1 MSDPLLCDACDKPVG
16 DSALGCNVCH
26 DADTRWC
33 SEECRASVGWVR
45 HEPACNV
52 AKIVPESAA
61 LGKTLAAVPYAWQ
74 NLATEHDWKTQE
86 QPFPGF
92 ISLCY
97 DEQAQVQTR
106 LPGIA
111 GPNPRNNAEKAPAVK
126 THSFTLTVNEKPVG
140 TFAAP
145 DAMLSEYSSN
155 PVAQSLAQMRGP
167 RPGGHTYWVGSKAL
181 GAINAASGVDGK
193 IKLAAG
199 MVNTFIL
206 GRGTETRTVHAYLH
220 PRAQE
225 QFAQQVYAR
234 LGHGLRQFADTQYR
248 KKALDVSDGVSSYYA
263 INPEVG
269 DMVVFTVDKELNLA
283 DLEFYAAR
291 NPSRVPLAS
300 KTFRFTPEEDSATH
314 VQALIM
320 ALEDRLEQGVG
331 DADDIHD
338 HIEVLHD
345 HLRTIRSSTIQGDI
359 AKLVQIRATLEDAH
373 ALLRSTAT
381 LIGEESSDSILVKL
395 TKLRPE
401 NVETFERRITSI
413 LEGVYKNLKKS
424 REQKDKADKAIHSKR
439 GIRTWGKGIRRK
451 WEKHQLNRSE
461 AQLNVYIA
469 AFSTKITEYE
479 AVYKAANCEPPTD
492 EKSPYRTLLRL
503 RTLAQNIHD
512 EVDPDVFKEVA
523 AVEEV
528 ERSIE
533 LKPSPIEDRG
543 LQAIGAW
550 FQLKN
555 DPSQAVWLKYGKVR
569 DGEEPEDAHDPGDLK
584 AFDANDPH
592 IWGWDSD
599 NLTFTR
605 PATKAGIPTK
615 GTVST
620 FGTPVIYANY
630 EKENKKTSKK
640 LTANEGT
647 TELRNRMFAS
657 GFPGFERDP
666 TVASVI
672 AFEKTADEVGL
683 LVADGDEKMEYYGR
697 VNDALVRFRR
707 EIEVRNRGK
716 TPSEPSGTQ
725 PPAVEPEKSET
736 YWQQFKNFF
745 SRGTREAMVEE
756 QADHGDEFD
765 EPFNMWD
772 YSKQDAHEKE
782 ESEKI
787 RVHMEQKLREKAAK
801 GLPDA
806 DPGLVAKTAAAVVN
820 FVFGSKGRVNA
831 QGVANVVD
839 KVRQEHAASRRK
851 LGKDPLGYPRG
862 RDPTSPYGKRNYFY
876 GGAEDDA
883 AYGDDDM
890 ELLVAAFPEEIADSP
905 KFDAMTTE
913 AEFSYCPAEVA
924 ALRAAIIASRALIGA
939 GGDYRAMA
947 ARRKEVVR
955 QIAVLAKERRALTI
969 AMAKHKVGSGAKR
982 FGTWLQKSGHKKAG
996 TLRGSGG
1003 GGSVTTT
1010 TTTVVEEDEPLS
1022 ASEGHSV
1029 VKTMLTTRGV
1039 SITNPKAGDLDVFDR
1054 TVTSAERQ
1062 VAPAAKAEFRRIV
1075 ASERTK
1081 IVQKLKASSS
1091 AATAAV
1097 ASDSE
1102 DEEEAG
1108 PTVPPKDISVEDDD
1122 GPLPVPPGCPK
1133 CPGDSNY
1140 GADDI
1145 DDEMLLVTA
1154 FPEHVIIKAEFDPM
1168 TTPAALSDFPAE
1180 LEAFRKALVAVQS
1193 TNSLIGAG
1201 GDYRAMAARRKE
1213 VVRQIR
1219 VLVKERR
1226 ALTRAM
1232 AAHKVGSGAKRF
1244 GTWLQKSGRK
1254 RGAALRTSQVQTTSP
1269 YTAEERA
1276 ALRGDIDALDLQYG
1290 SDDEDDDSE
1299 GDDMYGY
1306 EHEDD
1311 IPHELVLAEAFP
1323 PHVVEHAEFDPMTT
1337 PAVLSYHPEEVEALR
1352 ACISSGLIGADTQ
1365 GYSALQTA
1373 RKAEKRRLRD
1383 LNRRRRR
1390 YRRARRAA
1398 RRGER
1403 MQKRGERRERRAQR
1417 LQTRG
1422 QSREEKARQRMD
1434 AATAGFGD
1442 GTDDGIP
1449 VYTNDPIECHLGSQ
1463 RHHYDEHDD
1472 YFGVGVSVG
1481 YGSDSESDDEGYHDR
1496 HYGRSRDRSRSRSRD
1511 RSHSHSRTPGH
1522 SSEDEAGMM

>member
-181 GAINAASGVDGK
+181 GAASGVDGK

-269 DMVVFTVDKELNLA
+269 DMVVFTVDKELNLD

-338 HIEVLHD
+338 HIDVLHD

-359 AKLVQIRATLEDAH
+359 AKLVQIRATLEDTH
-373 ALLRSTAT
+373 ALLRSTAA
-381 LIGEESSDSILVKL
+381 LIGEESSDSILLKL
-395 TKLRPE
+395 NKLRPG
-401 NVETFERRITSI
+401 NVEKFEKDITSI
-413 LEGVYKNLKKS
+413 LEGVYKNLKKA
-424 REQKDKADKAIHSKR
+424 REQKSKADRAISGKR
-439 GIRTWGKGIRRK
+439 GIKTWGKSLRRK
-451 WEKHQLNRSE
+451 WEKHQLGRSE
-461 AQLNVYIA
+461 KQLDSYIS
-469 AFSTKITEYE
+469 AFSAKITEYE

-492 EKSPYRTLLRL
+492 EQSPYRTLLRL
-503 RTLAQNIHD
+503 RALAQSIRD
-512 EVDPDVFKEVA
+512 EEDPDVFKEVA

-533 LKPSPIEDRG
+533 LKPSPVGDS
-543 LQAIGAW
+543 LQSAEPVGA
-550 FQLKN
+550 FYVEKTRKNLTKN
-555 DPSQAVWLKYGKVR
+555 DPVKWKDLPATDTLEEKDLHAQNMQGATVKTLDDAGMAKYLYKKNLRGDYYRRAPKPLTQPGETLEDPFLEPVQGPPPLTLEKAESIMDGLVEDWVADDMTDDEFVNETKALSSTLPPEERDALDAYGYQLYQKWYDKKLRRAEKATTPQTSAPQPAPSTETGTKQGWIDWLKSFWRRKGDDSSVPATPPKNDVKKTVHSSVTGAKVVLARYLARDAIYPDNPAYSPGEGDAETFEYFLSMFYEDGNVVTATGWGEEVERQRNIVRGKVESAFAKPVKTLPR
-569 DGEEPEDAHDPGDLK
+569 VMDP
-584 AFDANDPH
+584 
-592 IWGWDSD
+592 SY
-599 NLTFTR
+599 T
-605 PATKAGIPTK
+605 
-615 GTVST
+615 GTST
-620 FGTPVIYANY
+620 G
-630 EKENKKTSKK
+630 
-640 LTANEGT
+640 
-647 TELRNRMFAS
+647 
-657 GFPGFERDP
+657 
-666 TVASVI
+666 
-672 AFEKTADEVGL
+672 
-683 LVADGDEKMEYYGR
+683 
-697 VNDALVRFRR
+697 
-707 EIEVRNRGK
+707 
-716 TPSEPSGTQ
+716 
-725 PPAVEPEKSET
+725 
-736 YWQQFKNFF
+736 
-745 SRGTREAMVEE
+745 
-756 QADHGDEFD
+756 
-765 EPFNMWD
+765 
-772 YSKQDAHEKE
+772 
-782 ESEKI
+782 
-787 RVHMEQKLREKAAK
+787 
-801 GLPDA
+801 
-806 DPGLVAKTAAAVVN
+806 
-820 FVFGSKGRVNA
+820 
-831 QGVANVVD
+831 
-839 KVRQEHAASRRK
+839 RRK

-876 GGAEDDA
+876 GTAEDDA

-890 ELLVAAFPEEIADSP
+890 GLLVAAFPEEIADSP

-1062 VAPAAKAEFRRIV
+1062 VAPAAKAEFRRMV

-1180 LEAFRKALVAVQS
+1180 LEAFRKALVAVQA

-1201 GDYRAMAARRKE
+1201 GDYQAMAARRKE

-1254 RGAALRTSQVQTTSP
+1254 RGAALRTRQTLANEP
-1269 YTAEERA
+1269 ELNPDYDQ
-1276 ALRGDIDALDLQYG
+1276 GYG
-1290 SDDEDDDSE
+1290 SDEDYGSDSE

-1323 PHVVEHAEFDPMTT
+1323 QHVVEHAEFDPMTT

-1365 GYSALQTA
+1365 GYSALQAA